1 MTDLGQPI
9 SRTPPYENGN
19 GRSEISLTRIY
30 LPFAMVVTFGAFLLV
45 AGYTAGGVMTSMERD
60 KTETGARLEAIER
73 EVTAIKGIL
82 ASRAISPQPCNCH
95 IK

>member
-1 MTDLGQPI
+1 MIDPGHQI
-9 SRTPPYENGN
+9 SRPQNGH
-19 GRSEISLTRIY
+19 GRSDISLTRIY
-30 LPFAMVVTFGAFLLV
+30 LPFAMVVSFGAFLGV
-45 AGYTAGGVMTSMERD
+45 AGYTVGGVMTSIERD

-82 ASRAISPQPCNCH
+82 ASRSISPPPPNCH